1 LRVTQSCLE
10 RLTQN
15 LLDNAIRY
23 MAERGEITVTTDTA
37 DNDAMLT
44 VENTGPPV
52 PIYEIPSLFEP
63 FRRMPT
69 TERRA
74 DSIGR
79 QAGRG
84 AGLGLSIVRSVVRAH
99 EGDVHASARED
110 GGS

>member
-1 LRVTQSCLE
+1 LRGTQSCLE

-52 PIYEIPSLFEP
+52 PIHEIPSLFEP
-63 FRRMPT
+63 FPQDANHGTTRRLDRSTSGP
-69 TERRA
+69 R
-74 DSIGR
+74 S
-79 QAGRG
+79 G
-84 AGLGLSIVRSVVRAH
+84 AGDCPSCG
-99 EGDVHASARED
+99 
-110 GGS
+110 